1 MKNQKKIL
9 GTAAM
14 VCMAAGVLAGCGN
27 SGENKTESSTVVSG
41 ETGKK
46 EETEADGNVTELTYW
61 YCWTDKIQE
70 NNLELTELF
79 NETVGK
85 EKGIHVTAEYQGTY
99 DECHQ
104 KLQAAF
110 VANEMPDVSVM
121 EISSIRRFAE
131 NGVIEPLD
139 SYIEASEIDMT
150 DFYDALLLNGQVDG
164 FCYGLPYLRSTPIMY
179 YNNTLLKEA
188 GYDGANLKTWD
199 DLKEMAV
206 AVHEKTGKYGI
217 SQYSYIWTLDAF
229 MIEHGSSVLNDD
241 ETATN
246 LNSEAGKEVIGFFRD
261 LIDQGVVHAFNNT
274 ESDKVTAD
282 VQNEDTAIWF
292 SSTGDLTKFSSMADE
307 LGFELGVGFIPME
320 ECYGTPT
327 GGCNLVMMSKLP
339 DKKKEAAWEFIR
351 FMTDTEQT
359 VKSSI
364 KTGYLPAR
372 KSAGESET
380 MKAYFEEMPMARV
393 ALDQLAYANRAAYS
407 NPNYTE
413 AGEAMK
419 AALDAIYI
427 NNSDIDATLADLE
440 IKVNKILNQ

>member
-27 SGENKTESSTVVSG
+27 SGENKTESSAVVSG

-139 SYIEASEIDMT
+139 SYIEASGIDMT

-164 FCYGLPYLRSTPIMY
+164 SCYGLPYLRSTPIMY

-206 AVHEKTGKYGI
+206 AVHEKTGGYGI

-246 LNSEAGKEVIGFFRD
+246 LNSEAGKEVI
-261 LIDQGVVHAFNNT
+261 VHAFNNT

-393 ALDQLAYANRAAYS
+393 ALDQLTYANRAAYS